1 VHTRLADVIALLKRG
16 VASGGGWLLLFIGT
30 YKLGETMA
38 DVMFKPFL
46 VDHGFGREQIGLWVG
61 TWGMLLSILGS
72 VCGGLLAGRVP
83 LLRAVGIAAVLRV
96 VAVASEWWLSLVDVT
111 PARVL
116 AVTCVEHFFA
126 GLLTTA
132 MFAYM
137 MSRVDRR
144 IGATHYTLLATVEVW
159 GKLPAAALSG
169 VVAQATGYAAL
180 FGISTVLSAAF
191 LWLLLPLARQKQAAA
206 APLAGPAAA

>member
-1 VHTRLADVIALLKRG
+1 
-16 VASGGGWLLLFIGT
+16 
-30 YKLGETMA
+30 
-38 DVMFKPFL
+38 
-46 VDHGFGREQIGLWVG
+46 
-61 TWGMLLSILGS
+61 MLLSILGS
-72 VCGGLLAGRVP
+72 VAGGLLASRVP

-96 VAVASEWWLSLVDVT
+96 LAVASEWWLSLVEVT

-159 GKLPAAALSG
+159 GKLPAAAISG
-169 VVAQATGYAAL
+169 VIAEGIGYTAL
-180 FGISTVLSAAF
+180 FGLATLLSAAF
-191 LWLLLPLARQKQAAA
+191 LWLLVPLRRRTAPDRRLARRRRDRH
-206 APLAGPAAA
+206 G

>member
-1 VHTRLADVIALLKRG
+1 
-16 VASGGGWLLLFIGT
+16 
-30 YKLGETMA
+30 
-38 DVMFKPFL
+38 MFKPFL
-46 VDHGFGREQIGLWVG
+46 VDHGFAREQIGLWVG
-61 TWGMLLSILGS
+61 TWGMLFSIAGS
-72 VCGGLLAGRVP
+72 VAGGLLAGRVP
-83 LLRAVGIAAVLRV
+83 LLRAVAITAALRALPV
-96 VAVASEWWLSLVDVT
+96 GAEWWLSLVRVT
-111 PARVL
+111 PLRVVS
-116 AVTCVEHFFA
+116 VTCVEHFFA
-126 GLLTTA
+126 GALTTA

-191 LWLLLPLARQKQAAA
+191 LWLLLPIARQKQAAA
-206 APLAGPAAA
+206 EPLAGPAAA